1 MGKLAWYLNRLKAM
15 SPREVVWRLRQK
27 RLQHRELARFRV
39 KQPVTSPLYPGVKEQ
54 VGRLV
59 SALDTL
65 PGDGRR
71 GSGARPGG
79 GGAAGAAVGLVGGV
93 GFVG

>member
-39 KQPVTSPLYPGVKEQ
+39 KQPVTSPLYPGVEEQ

-59 SALDTL
+59 STLDTL
-65 PGDGRR
+65 PGDGPL
-71 GSGARPGG
+71 G
-79 GGAAGAAVGLVGGV
+79 
-93 GFVG
+93 